1 MKNELAIFSKK
12 ILHAAVWLL
21 RDLNH
26 SFQVGLVKK
35 NTCKFDVHVYW
46 GRRHFNESAGF
57 TLVELIIVILI
68 GGILAMVAANFVSR
82 PISQYQ
88 DLARRAEISDTAN
101 TAVRRMSRELHL
113 ALPNSIR
120 YPNGNCVEFLQT
132 KDGGR
137 YRSAAPGKV
146 FLTEAT
152 SGNEFDVLGNLNA
165 LPANGDLLVVY
176 NLGIPGA
183 DAYQASYRG
192 VIASAGTTSNLIK
205 LSTEIQNP
213 LDSPS
218 KRFYIL
224 SGTSASIFFVCEN
237 AGIDAN
243 KNGTGRLFR
252 VSGYGINA
260 AAPGACPVWSGAA
273 TQALL
278 AENVS
283 SCSFNYSTGVVERNG
298 IMSIRLGIQ
307 KLDESVNLYQDVNI
321 NNVP

>member
-1 MKNELAIFSKK
+1 MKREVQDFTMHFIQIDASKK
-12 ILHAAVWLL
+12 NKHKVDI
-21 RDLNH
+21 R
-26 SFQVGLVKK
+26 SFTGQ
-35 NTCKFDVHVYW
+35 NWFCST
-46 GRRHFNESAGF
+46 SGF
-57 TLVELIIVILI
+57 TLVELIVVILI

-88 DLARRAEISDTAN
+88 DLVRRAEISDAAN

-120 YPNGNCVEFLQT
+120 YPNSNCVEFLQT

-152 SGNEFDVLGNLNA
+152 SGNEFDVLGNLNS
-165 LPANGDLLVVY
+165 LPANGDFLVVY

-183 DAYQASYRG
+183 DAYQPSYRG
-192 VIASAGTTSNLIK
+192 VINSVGTSLNLIK

-218 KRFYIL
+218 KRFYVL
-224 SGTSASIFFVCEN
+224 SGSSAAVFFVCEN
-237 AGIDAN
+237 AGVDAN
-243 KNGTGRLFR
+243 KNGIGKLFR
-252 VSGYGINA
+252 VSGYGINTS
-260 AAPGACPVWSGAA
+260 APSACPVWSGAA

-283 SCSFNYSTGVVERNG
+283 SCSFNYSAGVVERNG
-298 IMSIRLGIQ
+298 LLSIRLGIQ
-307 KLDESVNLYQDVNI
+307 KLNESVSLYQDVNI